1 MLQWGYRMCDNLDK
15 QTVDW
20 HSGFYAAAKFEFRD
34 EPFEFIREFPLNQM
48 PIYID
53 VLIKKQQGYV
63 SNNELS
69 RIFRR
74 VNVIEYKNPED
85 KLTYVQ
91 FFKTLSYASLYIGNA
106 VEKNVLPSDVTIS
119 IFRDIYPKALID
131 YLNANGYRVDRVS
144 PGIYYVT
151 GNIPFPAQ
159 IVVTSQLGK
168 MEHLALKVLTN
179 RLNYE
184 EAVKFISIAKAQKSE
199 ADKNNVDA
207 VLQVSVN
214 VNRQL
219 YDDIKRRDPKMCE
232 ALKELMK
239 DELMEA
245 RTEGINVGT
254 TRDLLTVV
262 LSISGVQ
269 RDSETIPTN
278 FITIKFSIRN
288 VNKYTKKKCY

>member
-34 EPFEFIREFPLNQM
+34 EPFEFTREFPLNQM

-53 VLIKKQQGYV
+53 VLIKKQHGYV

-106 VEKNVLPSDVTIS
+106 VEKDALPNDVTIS
-119 IFRDIYPKALID
+119 IFRDTYPKALFY
-131 YLNANGYRVDRVS
+131 YLRSNGYRVDRVV

-159 IVVTSQLGK
+159 VVVTSQLGK
-168 MEHLALKVLTN
+168 MEHLALKVLTMK
-179 RLNYE
+179 LNYE
-184 EAVKFISIAKAQKSE
+184 EAVRFINIAKAQKSE

-245 RTEGINVGT
+245 RTEGINVG
-254 TRDLLTVV
+254 RKAM
-262 LSISGVQ
+262 
-269 RDSETIPTN
+269 EAE
-278 FITIKFSIRN
+278 
-288 VNKYTKKKCY
+288 NKALREENARLKAELAKRK